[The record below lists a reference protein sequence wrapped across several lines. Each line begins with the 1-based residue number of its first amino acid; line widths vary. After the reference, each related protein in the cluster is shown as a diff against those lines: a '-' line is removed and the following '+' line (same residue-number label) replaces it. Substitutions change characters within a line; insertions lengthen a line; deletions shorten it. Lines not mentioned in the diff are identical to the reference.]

1 MMCLAIDRDGPNGRQ
16 EGGAG
21 GRGGG
26 GGGGIAGSRLRW
38 GANRREKQRC
48 SGGTGC
54 RAGKGGA
61 AVWSLTQLLDFP
73 GYSSQLPMEVE
84 AAANKVE
91 AVAAAFAAA
100 FANRTSHSH
109 SRPEDLAAEG
119 GVHAFALRQ
128 CSRISITSFGH
139 TQISL

>member
-1 MMCLAIDRDGPNGRQ
+1 VLGGDRVPSRQ
-16 EGGAG
+16 
-21 GRGGG
+21 
-26 GGGGIAGSRLRW
+26 
-38 GANRREKQRC
+38 
-48 SGGTGC
+48 
-54 RAGKGGA
+54 GGA
-61 AVWSLTQLLDFP
+61 AVWSLTLPATGTVDFP

-109 SRPEDLAAEG
+109 SRPEDLAAGG